1 MGQLTITSPWRL
13 DTRSKGDSHSQG
25 SASGGK
31 LKGVTT
37 CFRQVT
43 KQVRPGC
50 HFHRGGTQ
58 FPLPPNDPPPPQPGH
73 IRPREPQGDLPS
85 GAPPP
90 SPSAHQNSRL
100 APRKAS
106 RLRSGLFQLRSSS
119 ARQPSHS
126 TGSPSSQVRAA
137 ATLPAASS
145 TCGPAPSG
153 PASSPGTPGRSGC
166 SSVAGHPCVA
176 CSSGAGLAI
185 FSGVLLAGT
194 GMGTGTGREA
204 GGHARARAPG
214 GERGESSRDN
224 GGTGRGAR
232 CAPRGAGGWVPC
244 DVRPGCAG
252 KEGAVKF
259 V

>member
-13 DTRSKGDSHSQG
+13 DTLSKGDSHSQG

-31 LKGVTT
+31 LKWVTT

-43 KQVRPGC
+43 KQVGPDC
-50 HFHRGGTQ
+50 HFHRSDAQ
-58 FPLPPNDPPPPQPGH
+58 LPLPQPGH
-73 IRPREPQGDLPS
+73 IRPWAPQGHLPS

-153 PASSPGTPGRSGC
+153 PASSPGTPGRGSC

-204 GGHARARAPG
+204 GGHARARAW
-214 GERGESSRDN
+214 R
-224 GGTGRGAR
+224 
-232 CAPRGAGGWVPC
+232 
-244 DVRPGCAG
+244 
-252 KEGAVKF
+252 
-259 V
+259 